1 MKRIKSFRIYERLGV
16 PEGNVELGIDLYDFI
31 VGEFNKTPNKV
42 LFSEGKKDSGNDLPM
57 EQLTLTLTGDYKI
70 SGLTVNEISV
80 DLKILG
86 YEGVGEDAEQ
96 SKGDFSLINANVT
109 AGEEFSPGFVSKR
122 EKIETITI
130 RATFIG
136 EPNKS
141 LTYGDFAKYLAAD
154 EDLMVS
160 TFSHEIKHVFDSA
173 KRATKFSDLADYSSF
188 QSTKFD
194 IPAINDF
201 IFYLYNVHAA
211 EDLVRPSEIA
221 AVIKKKG
228 IKKKDFVNFLD
239 QNQVVKKLKRI
250 RDWSYEGM
258 KKHLLQEID
267 IIKERL
273 VDSGIPVPETDEKTV
288 DLILS
293 ILYKNIQRNSISAF
307 KGLYRSIE
315 REKDPFSF
323 LASLFGRP
331 TDSEFQKEI
340 DDFIKSKTYSDYNK
354 FFLDQERNIKTTADK
369 TIRKIA
375 KLYDLA
381 ESEELDFEEDKNS
394 IVDMEIYHKINGIK
408 TNIKKFKDF

>member
-42 LFSEGKKDSGNDLPM
+42 LFSEGKTDSGNDLPM

-70 SGLTVNEISV
+70 SGLTVNEIEV

-86 YEGVGEDAEQ
+86 YEGVGEAEQ

-130 RATFIG
+130 RTTFIG
-136 EPNKS
+136 EPNKG

-160 TFSHEIKHVFDSA
+160 TFSHEIKHVFDST

-201 IFYLYNVHAA
+201 LFFLYNVHAT

-239 QNQVVKKLKRI
+239 QNQVVKKLKKI

-258 KKHLLQEID
+258 KKQLLQEID

-307 KGLYRSIE
+307 KGLYRSVE

-323 LASLFGRP
+323 LESLFGRP

-369 TIRKIA
+369 TIRKIS

-394 IVDMEIYHKINGIK
+394 IVDMEIYHKLNGIK